1 MKFKIIEVPKGANLG
16 LVGRDYAAFSVAII
30 GWGREAMGA
39 IAKLEALPVGYRI
52 NDPEG
57 GVWERIA

>member
-1 MKFKIIEVPKGANLG
+1 MRFKIIKVPGDCGPEMIGRGYDTFGA
-16 LVGRDYAAFSVAII
+16 AII
-30 GWGREAMGA
+30 GWGKEALTA
-39 IAKLEALPVGYRI
+39 LDKLEALPVGCRI